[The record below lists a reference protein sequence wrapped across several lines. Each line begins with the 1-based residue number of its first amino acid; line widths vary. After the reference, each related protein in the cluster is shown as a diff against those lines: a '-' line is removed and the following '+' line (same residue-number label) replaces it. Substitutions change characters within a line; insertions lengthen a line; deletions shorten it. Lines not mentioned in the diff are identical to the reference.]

1 MKRIARTLA
10 SFLMLCLF
18 ASTGIARAERT
29 VPDDRVA
36 LKGLKQARAV
46 FDVRLSEL
54 DKLLFNLG
62 LVKETWEGLV
72 AQGVKPTLVVTLRGA
87 GVKLFTK
94 DLASEELL
102 ALVHD
107 LQRKG
112 IRIEICSVAT
122 RIFKVDNAQLVPEV
136 ILVGNVLTSQ
146 IAWQNK
152 HYALITLN

>member
-1 MKRIARTLA
+1 MKRIARTIA
-10 SFLMLCLF
+10 SLLMLCLF
-18 ASTGIARAERT
+18 VSAGVAHAERT

-36 LKGLKQARAV
+36 LKGLKQARAI
-46 FDVRLSEL
+46 FDVRLAEA

-62 LVKETWEGLV
+62 LIKETWEGIA
-72 AQGVKPTLVVTLRGA
+72 AQGVKPTLVVTLRGPA
-87 GVKLFTK
+87 VKLFTK
-94 DLASEELL
+94 QQASEELL
-102 ALVHD
+102 AVLHD

>member
-1 MKRIARTLA
+1 MKRIARSIA
-10 SFLMLCLF
+10 SLLMLCLL
-18 ASTGIARAERT
+18 ASTGIARAEHT

-36 LKGLKQARAV
+36 LKGLTQARAV
-46 FDVRLSEL
+46 FDVRLTEL

-72 AQGVKPTLVVTLRGA
+72 AQGVTPTLIVTLRGP
-87 GVKLFTK
+87 GVKLLTK

-107 LQRKG
+107 LQHKG
-112 IRIEICSVAT
+112 VRIEICSVAT
-122 RIFKVDNAQLVPEV
+122 RVFKVDNAQLVPEV
-136 ILVGNVLTSQ
+136 TLVGNVLTSQ
-146 IAWQNK
+146 VAWQNK